1 MTEHSV
7 VAAAVV
13 AVTNHEGEF
22 APGRDS
28 YWLVKLP
35 PATRE
40 ELVEKGPINPE
51 HDGGGPHRPARASS
65 NCLGGGH
72 IMSFGE
78 HSQVVADVG
87 ERRLGSPAMQPR

>member
-1 MTEHSV
+1 
-7 VAAAVV
+7 
-13 AVTNHEGEF
+13 VTNHEGEF

-51 HDGGGPHRPARASS
+51 HDSGGPHRPARASS
-65 NCLGGGH
+65 NCLGGDH
-72 IMSFGE
+72 VMSFSE
-78 HSQVVADVG
+78 HSQIPADVG
-87 ERRLGSPAMQPR
+87 ERRLRQHPARRGCKYAVYVQ